1 MSREQCRSPGTFG
14 RAEIDIEQ
22 ETVRKRESIY
32 AMTRGRE
39 KNRVVIS
46 GLGLV
51 TPLGNDVTTTWQN
64 LLEGKSGIGQI
75 RKWGDLDKMKNLYN
89 LPSDFPFMAGEIED
103 FDIRKILQSRKSN
116 CDRADLKRS
125 KQMDPFIEYACAAS
139 MEAVANAG
147 LTIPFAHKHKVG
159 VVIGSGQGGTQSW
172 EEQHRRMMAG
182 KKLSPFFI
190 PRSLANLASGNVS
203 ILLGAQGMNLCL
215 TTACAAGAHAIGQA
229 FRAVQGGYSEIV
241 IAGGSEA
248 AVTPLSLY
256 GFYSL
261 NAVAPANGAPA
272 KASRPFDKDR
282 RGFVMSEGAGI
293 LVLETLK
300 SAQRRKARIY
310 AEVLGYSETA
320 DAHHITE
327 PNGDGARS
335 CMTLALKDAG
345 IPPDKVDLINCHAT
359 STPKG
364 DANEAM
370 AIMSVFGKDNGSP
383 MITANKSQI
392 GHTLGAAGAIEAVFT
407 VLSVKRDVV
416 PPILNLDDPSEDCLG
431 LYYVKNQAKESIINI
446 AVSNSFGFGGTN
458 GCLVFG
464 KFNE

>member
-1 MSREQCRSPGTFG
+1 MLREQCRSPGTFG

-32 AMTRGRE
+32 AMTRGKE

-51 TPLGNDVTTTWQN
+51 TPLGNEVATTWQN
-64 LLEGKSGIGQI
+64 LIEGKSGIGQI
-75 RKWGDLDKMKNLYN
+75 RKWGDLDEMKNLYN

-103 FDIRKILQSRKSN
+103 FDIREILKERKSN
-116 CDRADLKRS
+116 CDRADLKRI

-139 MEAVANAG
+139 LEAVADSG
-147 LTIPFAHKHKVG
+147 LALPLVDEEKVG
-159 VVIGSGQGGTQSW
+159 VIIGSGRGGAQTW
-172 EEQHRRMMAG
+172 EEQHHRMLAG

-190 PRSLANLASGNVS
+190 PRTLANLASGNVS
-203 ILLGAQGMNLCL
+203 ILLGAQGMNLCI

-229 FRAVQGGYSEIV
+229 FRAVQAGYSEIV

-248 AVTPLSLY
+248 GVTPLSLY

-261 NAVAPANGAPA
+261 NAVAPANGAPT
-272 KASRPFDKDR
+272 KASRPFDNYR

-300 SAQRRKARIY
+300 SAQERNARIY

-320 DAHHITE
+320 DAYHITE
-327 PNGDGARS
+327 PNGDGARN

-345 IPPDKVDLINCHAT
+345 ISPEEVNLINCHAT

-392 GHTLGAAGAIEAVFT
+392 GHTLGAAGAVEAVLT

-416 PPILNLDDPSEDCLG
+416 PHILNLDDPSEDCLG
-431 LYYVKNQAKESIINI
+431 LDYVRNQANESIINI